1 MTDPEG
7 RSYEEVIYAVAVAV
21 FSRHGFAMAML
32 APLVIISLIPVGPGG
47 ALFVVGIY
55 LVEAIVYA
63 AIQRHRRG
71 V

>member
-7 RSYEEVIYAVAVAV
+7 RSYEEVIYAVAVAL
-21 FSRHGFAMAML
+21 FSRHGFAMALL
-32 APLVIISLIPVGPGG
+32 APLVIISLIPMGPVGV
-47 ALFVVGIY
+47 LLVVVIY
-55 LVEAIVYA
+55 LVEAIVYV